1 MSLVKSIRKVLCAK
15 FNIGVTE
22 CLTKNSEFNL
32 LLVDTS
38 TAVQQSHLECKKCK
52 RVIKFSGYS
61 T

>member
-1 MSLVKSIRKVLCAK
+1 MSLVKSIRKVLCAR
-15 FNIGVTE
+15 FNIGVTQ

-52 RVIKFSGYS
+52 RRIRFSGYI

>member
-1 MSLVKSIRKVLCAK
+1 MSLAKSIRKVLCAK
-15 FNIGVTE
+15 FNIGVTQ

-38 TAVQQSHLECKKCK
+38 TAVQQSHLECKN
-52 RVIKFSGYS
+52 VNEELDFQD